1 MPVFAQVGPSVPPE
15 SSLSLWRSPVMGNP
29 QLVALVDDAFCKVTC
44 GGGRI
49 VLLIPVFSVHLE
61 DGRMAE
67 PSQGG

>member
-1 MPVFAQVGPSVPPE
+1 
-15 SSLSLWRSPVMGNP
+15 MGNP